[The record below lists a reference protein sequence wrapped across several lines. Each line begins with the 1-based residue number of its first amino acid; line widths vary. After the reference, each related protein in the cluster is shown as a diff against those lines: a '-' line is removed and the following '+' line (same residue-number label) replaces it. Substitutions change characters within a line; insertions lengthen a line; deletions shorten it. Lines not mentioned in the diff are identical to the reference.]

1 MDLDCSY
8 DLSWSALPSRPE
20 WENTQQ
26 KDLRVLMIEQWM
38 EDLDEAFK
46 VTEEKFNSCHRR
58 QFLTTLLYAIWNDWN
73 QKQSILSITAMH
85 SHNLETQDL
94 RTLKVLSKAHCFP
107 AHLDFDSKKGCIKP
121 GVAQTTHERR

>member
-1 MDLDCSY
+1 MCQLKSYGSSETIPDNARFATSYILRNILERQPDLFNEASNLILMDLDCSY

-73 QKQSILSITAMH
+73 QKQ
-85 SHNLETQDL
+85 
-94 RTLKVLSKAHCFP
+94 
-107 AHLDFDSKKGCIKP
+107 
-121 GVAQTTHERR
+121 